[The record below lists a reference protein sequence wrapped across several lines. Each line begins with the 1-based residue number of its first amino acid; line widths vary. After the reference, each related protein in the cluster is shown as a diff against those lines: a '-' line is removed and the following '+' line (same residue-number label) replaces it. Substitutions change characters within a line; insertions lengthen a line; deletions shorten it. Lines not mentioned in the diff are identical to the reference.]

1 MLFHEVF
8 TNFAPTSQNGGSFA
22 ERDAC
27 LLPFAKR
34 GMSFHVYCSNKKAM
48 SLSKYE
54 SQVKLISQP
63 QKAVYERFA
72 DLNNLSSIKERLS
85 DPQVQARMSEQI
97 SAEKLADLKSYVDSM
112 SFDADSLQIQ
122 SPLGEITLRIIE
134 RDEPKCLKFASVG
147 APIQLYVWVQ
157 LLPHGEAETKM
168 KVTVGAEVNVFLKG
182 MVAKPLQQ
190 AAEGLANM
198 LSAVR

>member
-1 MLFHEVF
+1 
-8 TNFAPTSQNGGSFA
+8 
-22 ERDAC
+22 
-27 LLPFAKR
+27 
-34 GMSFHVYCSNKKAM
+34 M